1 MRNTFFPCRNIT
13 WKRQNTVPRD
23 SLLNLP
29 SSKDL
34 AHSVRPHYQGLGNP
48 RRQGGGS
55 VLFTNEG
62 NDLMFGSHV
71 FVFTSKT
78 LYSLIFVFTNKIIE
92 SLLYIVF
99 TNEIIL
105 VFVSTNDRDSFLLH
119 YSSSII
125 LCSYKCEMT
134 SISIMFSKERCR
146 RYEYTVYLN
155 SKDGL
160 PNFYK

>member
-1 MRNTFFPCRNIT
+1 MKYFHKWGIRFFPCRNIT

-34 AHSVRPHYQGLGNP
+34 AHSVRPRCPGLGNP

-99 TNEIIL
+99 TNQMHWLSLPIFVHKWMKIIESL
-105 VFVSTNDRDSFLLH
+105 ICIVLTNDWVFQVVSPNKKPL
-119 YSSSII
+119 SSIVVFANKI
-125 LCSYKCEMT
+125 VF
-134 SISIMFSKERCR
+134 IF
-146 RYEYTVYLN
+146 
-155 SKDGL
+155 
-160 PNFYK
+160 

>member
-1 MRNTFFPCRNIT
+1 M
-13 WKRQNTVPRD
+13 
-23 SLLNLP
+23 NL
-29 SSKDL
+29 
-34 AHSVRPHYQGLGNP
+34 
-48 RRQGGGS
+48 
-55 VLFTNEG
+55 
-62 NDLMFGSHV
+62 SHV
-71 FVFTSKT
+71 LCLEMKALIESLVFVSTNLSFDF
-78 LYSLIFVFTNKIIE
+78 LIFVVTNKIIE

-155 SKDGL
+155 SKDG
-160 PNFYK
+160 PQNFYK